1 MKQAVFEARYSA
13 RWREFEHYLNHG
25 LSASAKRKKEKAA
38 KALAASRAAA
48 AKAKGQAS
56 TATVD
61 TVNPYSLPPSA
72 AGSAEAAPSTAASAN
87 TPYRFPAS
95 EFAARYREL
104 AQHVALARDRHYSGD
119 LVAQLEVLA
128 MAGHQVLYRNHDNE
142 TTTWHQF
149 IAYGLPMLV
158 RARWRSI
165 LAATLLFYVPLFVS
179 GLAVYF
185 FPEFVYQLMDAQS
198 VSEMHSMYSPENQ
211 RVGRPGGSKDD
222 FQMFTFYIWN
232 NVSIDFKCFAS
243 GLLFGVGTIFV
254 LVFNGLHIGAA
265 AGYLTGAG
273 LGETFWSFVAGHS
286 ALELTGIVLA
296 GAAGL
301 EMGYALVAPGGYS
314 RVDALRRSMRYAV
327 GLIVGAALLTA
338 LAAIVEGFW
347 SANTIV
353 SREFKYT
360 VGVLFWAAVI
370 GYLALAR
377 QPNRGKTMTAE
388 MRVNTAGD
396 SVGSVGGVVKN
407 G

>member
-1 MKQAVFEARYSA
+1 MKQAIFEARYSA
-13 RWREFEHYLNHG
+13 RWHEFEDYLNLD
-25 LSASAKRKKEKAA
+25 LSTSARRKKEQAA
-38 KALAASRAAA
+38 NVRQSASNIKPSNASAGAAGEPGNPYKIRA
-48 AKAKGQAS
+48 S
-56 TATVD
+56 D
-61 TVNPYSLPPSA
+61 TVKPNLPTVKS
-72 AGSAEAAPSTAASAN
+72 
-87 TPYRFPAS
+87 FPAT

-104 AQHVALARDRHYSGD
+104 VQHVALARDRHYSGD

-128 MAGHQVLYRNHDNE
+128 MAGHQILYRNHDSE

-158 RARWRSI
+158 RARWRSV
-165 LAATLLFYVPLFVS
+165 LAATLLFYLPCLAA

-185 FPEFVYQLMDAQS
+185 FPDFVYQLMDAQS
-198 VSEMHSMYSPENQ
+198 VSSLHAMYSPDVQ
-211 RVGRPGGSKDD
+211 RVGRPGGAKDD
-222 FQMFTFYIWN
+222 FQMFSFYIMN

-273 LGETFWSFVAGHS
+273 LGETFWSFVSGHS
-286 ALELTGIVLA
+286 ALELTGIVLS

-347 SANTIV
+347 SANTVV
-353 SREFKYT
+353 SSQFKYT
-360 VGVLFWAAVI
+360 VGILFWGALI
-370 GYLALAR
+370 SYLALAR
-377 QPNRGKTMTAE
+377 QPQQSAKREGMVEVARNTSKAVSSNAASRGSPTH
-388 MRVNTAGD
+388 G
-396 SVGSVGGVVKN
+396 
-407 G
+407 

>member
-1 MKQAVFEARYSA
+1 
-13 RWREFEHYLNHG
+13 
-25 LSASAKRKKEKAA
+25 
-38 KALAASRAAA
+38 
-48 AKAKGQAS
+48 
-56 TATVD
+56 
-61 TVNPYSLPPSA
+61 
-72 AGSAEAAPSTAASAN
+72 
-87 TPYRFPAS
+87 
-95 EFAARYREL
+95 
-104 AQHVALARDRHYSGD
+104 
-119 LVAQLEVLA
+119 
-128 MAGHQVLYRNHDNE
+128 
-142 TTTWHQF
+142 
-149 IAYGLPMLV
+149 MLV
-158 RARWRSI
+158 RARWRSV
-165 LAATLLFYVPLFVS
+165 LAATLLFYLPLLVS

-185 FPEFVYQLMDAQS
+185 FPEFVYQLMDSRS
-198 VSEMHSMYSPENQ
+198 VSELHSMYSPENQ

-273 LGETFWSFVAGHS
+273 LGQTFWSFVSGHS

-327 GLIVGAALLTA
+327 GLIIGAALLTA

-347 SANTIV
+347 SANRVV
-353 SREFKYT
+353 SSEFKYT

-377 QPNRGKTMTAE
+377 QPKRGNAVTAD
-388 MRVNTAGD
+388 MSVNTSAAA
-396 SVGSVGGVVKN
+396 SVSGVVKN